1 MACHHNKKKI
11 RNLNNYIIMA
21 ICALNRNLTR
31 TTSCGYNLPSVTDLY
46 LINHEDVSATTITA
60 GTGASEGCDEIATV
74 TLKEGKKVYHVEP
87 ARNSASFEDTL
98 VVEDNGNK
106 YRNASITFN
115 VSGVYN
121 ACMHGAL
128 DALSLGRYFVV
139 IKTADDNYLGLGRI
153 SPLEAE
159 TATLA
164 GGSDTNGMQIV
175 LSGNI
180 AESPLPLSNEAV
192 TALLANVAE

>member
-1 MACHHNKKKI
+1 MALCK
-11 RNLNNYIIMA
+11 
-21 ICALNRNLTR
+21 LNRDLLR
-31 TTSCGYNLPSVTDLY
+31 STSCGYSLPEIVDLY
-46 LINHEDVSATTITA
+46 LVNYEDLSSTTITA
-60 GTGASEGCDEIATV
+60 GTGTSEGCDEIASI
-74 TLKEGKKVYHVEP
+74 TLASGAKAYHIEP
-87 ARNSASFEDTL
+87 AKNSASFEDTL

-115 VSGVYN
+115 VSGKYD
-121 ACMHGAL
+121 ACMHGSL

-139 IKTADDNYLGLGRI
+139 VKTADGNYLGFGRI

-164 GGSDTNGMQIV
+164 GGSDTNGLQIV

-180 AESPLPLSNEAV
+180 AESPLPLSDSAV
-192 TALLANVAE
+192 ETILG

>member
-1 MACHHNKKKI
+1 
-11 RNLNNYIIMA
+11 MA
-21 ICALNRNLTR
+21 ICKLTKNLLRSTN
-31 TTSCGYNLPSVTDLY
+31 CGYNLPEIVDIY
-46 LINHEDVSATTITA
+46 LINYEDLNPISGASISSETETGCEAITA
-60 GTGASEGCDEIATV
+60 VSFTSGAVVSHI
-74 TLKEGKKVYHVEP
+74 EP
-87 ARNSASFEDTL
+87 AKNSASFEDTL

-115 VSGVYN
+115 VTGTYDE
-121 ACMHGAL
+121 CMHGAL

-139 IKTADDNYLGLGRI
+139 VKTADGSYLGLGRI

-164 GGSDTNGMQIV
+164 GGGDTNGMQIV

-180 AESPLPLSNEAV
+180 AESPMVLTAEAV
-192 TALLANVAE
+192 SQVKAKVAD

>member
-1 MACHHNKKKI
+1 
-11 RNLNNYIIMA
+11 MA

-31 TTSCGYNLPSVTDLY
+31 TSSCGYSLPEIVDIY
-46 LINHEDVSATTITA
+46 LLNYEDVSATTVTE
-60 GTGASEGCDEIATV
+60 GTGTSVGCDEIATI
-74 TLKEGKKVYHVEP
+74 TLKEGKKAYHVEP
-87 ARNSASFEDTL
+87 AKGSASFEDTL

-106 YRNASITFN
+106 YRNASVTFN
-115 VSGVYN
+115 VSGKYDS
-121 ACMHGAL
+121 CMHGAL

-139 IKTADDNYLGLGRI
+139 IKTADGNYLGMGRI

-164 GGSDTNGMQIV
+164 GGSDNNGLQIV

-180 AESPLPLSNEAV
+180 AESPLPLSDDAVEAM
-192 TALLANVAE
+192 LANVLA

>member
-1 MACHHNKKKI
+1 
-11 RNLNNYIIMA
+11 MA
-21 ICALNRNLTR
+21 ICKLNTNLTR
-31 TTSCGYNLPSVTDLY
+31 ANQCGYSLPEIVELY
-46 LINHEDVSATTITA
+46 LVNYEDLTETALAPEVETEDGCREISGITL
-60 GTGASEGCDEIATV
+60 ASGATV
-74 TLKEGKKVYHVEP
+74 AKVEP

-98 VVEDNGNK
+98 VVEDSGNK

-115 VSGVYN
+115 VTGTYN
-121 ACMHGAL
+121 GCMHGAL

-139 IKTADDNYLGLGRI
+139 VKTADGNYLGFGRI

-164 GGSDTNGMQIV
+164 GGSDNNGLQIV

-180 AESPLPLSNEAV
+180 AESPMPLTDEAV
-192 TALLANVAE
+192 NKIKAAVITG

>member
-1 MACHHNKKKI
+1 
-11 RNLNNYIIMA
+11 MA
-21 ICALNRNLTR
+21 ICKLNKNLTR
-31 TTSCGYNLPSVTDLY
+31 TTSCGYSLPEIVDLY
-46 LINHEDVSATTITA
+46 LINYEDLDPTSGTAISSSAGCEAITA
-60 GTGASEGCDEIATV
+60 ITLVTGAS
-74 TLKEGKKVYHVEP
+74 VYHVEP
-87 ARNSASFEDTL
+87 AKNSASFEDTL
-98 VVEDNGNK
+98 VVGDNGNK

-115 VSGVYN
+115 VSGKYDE
-121 ACMHGAL
+121 CMHGAL

-139 IKTADDNYLGLGRI
+139 VKTADGNYLGMGRI

-164 GGSDTNGMQIV
+164 GGSDTNGLQIV

-192 TALLANVAE
+192 ATILGKVPTE

>member
-1 MACHHNKKKI
+1 
-11 RNLNNYIIMA
+11 MA

-31 TTSCGYNLPSVTDLY
+31 TASCGYSLPEIVNLY
-46 LINHEDVSATTITA
+46 LINYEDLDTESGTTITS
-60 GTGASEGCDEIATV
+60 GTGVSEGRDEIATIK
-74 TLKEGKKVYHVEP
+74 LKSGTTAYHVEP
-87 ARNSASFEDTL
+87 AKNSASFEDTL
-98 VVEDNGNK
+98 VVEDSGNK
-106 YRNASITFN
+106 YRNASVTFN
-115 VSGVYN
+115 VSGTYN

-139 IKTADDNYLGLGRI
+139 IKTADGNYLGMGRI

-164 GGSDTNGMQIV
+164 GGSDTNGLQIV

-180 AESPLPLSNEAV
+180 AESPLPLAEAAV
-192 TALLANVAE
+192 TYLLANVAE

>member
-1 MACHHNKKKI
+1 
-11 RNLNNYIIMA
+11 MA
-21 ICALNRNLTR
+21 ICKLNMNLTR
-31 TTSCGYNLPSVTDLY
+31 ASQCGYSLPEIVELY
-46 LINHEDVSATTITA
+46 LVNYEDLSATSISSSAGCESISAITL
-60 GTGASEGCDEIATV
+60 TSGA
-74 TLKEGKKVYHVEP
+74 KVAKVEP
-87 ARNSASFEDTL
+87 AKNSASFEDTL
-98 VVEDNGNK
+98 VIENNGNK

-115 VSGVYN
+115 VSGTYN

-139 IKTADDNYLGLGRI
+139 VKTADGNYLGMGRI

-164 GGSDTNGMQIV
+164 GGSDTNGLQIV

-180 AESPLPLSNEAV
+180 AESPLPLEDAAV
-192 TALLANVAE
+192 TTIKNAVITE

>member
-1 MACHHNKKKI
+1 
-11 RNLNNYIIMA
+11 MA
-21 ICALNRNLTR
+21 ICTLNTNLLR
-31 TTSCGYNLPSVTDLY
+31 TSSCGYALPEIVDIYIVNRDSLSGDPTVQY
-46 LINHEDVSATTITA
+46 
-60 GTGASEGCDEIATV
+60 GTGTSVGCDEITAV
-74 TLKEGKKVYHVEP
+74 NLKEEGKVYHIEP
-87 ARNSASFEDTL
+87 AKNSASFEDTL
-98 VVEDNGNK
+98 VVEDSGAR
-106 YRNASITFN
+106 YRNASVTFN
-115 VSGVYN
+115 ISGVYN

-139 IKTADDNYLGLGRI
+139 VKTADGNYLGFGRI

-180 AESPLPLSNEAV
+180 AESPLPLSDDAV
-192 TALLANVAE
+192 TSLLANVAS

>member
-1 MACHHNKKKI
+1 
-11 RNLNNYIIMA
+11 MA

-31 TTSCGYNLPSVTDLY
+31 TASCGYSLPEIVDLY
-46 LINHEDVSATTITA
+46 LINYEDLDPSSGTVVTT
-60 GTGASEGCDEIATV
+60 GTGESEGCDEISDIN
-74 TLKEGKKVYHVEP
+74 LKSGTTAYHVEP

-106 YRNASITFN
+106 YRNASVTFN
-115 VSGVYN
+115 VSGTYN

-139 IKTADDNYLGLGRI
+139 IKTADGNYLGMGRI

-164 GGSDTNGMQIV
+164 GGSDSNGLQIV

-180 AESPLPLSNEAV
+180 AESPLPLSEEAV
-192 TALLANVAE
+192 TSLLASVAE

>member
-1 MACHHNKKKI
+1 M
-11 RNLNNYIIMA
+11 
-21 ICALNRNLTR
+21 ICALNRNLLR
-31 TTSCGYNLPSVTDLY
+31 TTSCGYNLPEIVDIY
-46 LINHEDVSATTITA
+46 LINYSDVSATTVTEGS
-60 GTGASEGCDEIATV
+60 GTSLGCDEITNIALTS
-74 TLKEGKKVYHVEP
+74 GASVYHVEP
-87 ARNSASFEDTL
+87 QKNSASFEDTL

-106 YRNASITFN
+106 YRNASITFT
-115 VSGVYN
+115 VAGKYD

-139 IKTADDNYLGLGRI
+139 AKTADGNYLAFGRI

-175 LSGNI
+175 LAGNI
-180 AESPLPLSNEAV
+180 AESPLPLSAEAQA
-192 TALLANVAE
+192 ALLAAVAPNE